1 MDTMA
6 SPFRPCKHRVYEAE
20 NPTLT
25 VATTMVSGTI
35 LWKNRQLMLKIKIPP
50 RSEPEKTDAVPLKQ
64 DNDDSSVTQFRDW
77 WQEEF
82 EEPADFLEYDAGQL
96 KTAVMLSEMVKDL
109 VWPDFKVGV
118 EGSWVV
124 FRRVKER
131 YFPRKKKDESSQL
144 NDESSK

>member
-1 MDTMA
+1 MDT
-6 SPFRPCKHRVYEAE
+6 
-20 NPTLT
+20 T
-25 VATTMVSGTI
+25 VDSHTI
-35 LWKNRQLMLKIKIPP
+35 LQMNWQFMLKIKIPP

-64 DNDDSSVTQFRDW
+64 GTEDSAVTQFRDW

-82 EEPADFLEYDAGQL
+82 ENPADFLEYDAGQL

-118 EGSWVV
+118 EGSWIV
-124 FRRVKER
+124 FRRAEER

-144 NDESSK
+144 NDESSKQE